1 MVIPVKK
8 DLNWLRKTLEKLGQ
22 ADRYSIRDTNQ
33 DDVRPDD
40 TTVLEPEKEIK
51 GWCMYYTDKGQVFD
65 KIHFGTEAEA
75 IEAVYKHAA
84 RPVPMLHKSTE
95 KEREEAKQLALERER
110 KFRIARGLDPET
122 GKPVEKK

>member
-1 MVIPVKK
+1 MIVKK
-8 DLNWLRKTLEKLGQ
+8 NLDWLRGSLEKLGR
-22 ADRYSIRDTNQ
+22 ADRYSIRNVNQ

-40 TTVLEPEKEIK
+40 VTVLEPEKEIK
-51 GWCMYYTDKGQVFD
+51 GWCIYYTDKGQVYD
-65 KIHFGTEAEA
+65 KIHFETEAEA
-75 IEAVYKHAA
+75 IEAVYKHAT
-84 RPVPMLHKSTE
+84 RPVPPLHKSAE